1 MGTIKWWIK
10 NAVQKG
16 VSWAQKMAKSISQ
29 KKLPRIWGTEM
40 SPVLSKKINNSIK
53 KDFNE
58 SQRISDRARYNAW
71 YRYSTSWKELKPG
84 KPVTK
89 KEVLKASV
97 VNPAKSWVK
106 AVANVATIPVR
117 AARNLYN
124 TAADM
129 YNAGVSKRN
138 AKDQAKKLQNSKKK

>member
-1 MGTIKWWIK
+1 
-10 NAVQKG
+10 
-16 VSWAQKMAKSISQ
+16 
-29 KKLPRIWGTEM
+29 M

-58 SQRISDRARYNAW
+58 SYRTSDRARYNAW
-71 YRYSTSWKELKPG
+71 YRFSTSWKELKPG

-89 KEVLKASV
+89 KEALKASV
-97 VNPAKSWVK
+97 VNPAKTWVK

-124 TAADM
+124 TAADI

>member
-1 MGTIKWWIK
+1 MNYIVKWWK
-10 NAVQKG
+10 LVKDLTR
-16 VSWAQKMAKSISQ
+16 
-29 KKLPRIWGTEM
+29 KKLPRWWGTEM
-40 SPVLSKKINNSIK
+40 SPVMSEKINDSIK
-53 KDFNE
+53 NDFKE
-58 SQRISDRARYNAW
+58 SQSISDRARYNAW

-129 YNAGVSKRN
+129 YNANVSKRN
-138 AKDQAKKLQNSKKK
+138 AADQKKKLKKSNKK

>member
-1 MGTIKWWIK
+1 
-10 NAVQKG
+10 
-16 VSWAQKMAKSISQ
+16 
-29 KKLPRIWGTEM
+29 M
-40 SPVLSKKINNSIK
+40 SPVMSEKINDSIK
-53 KDFNE
+53 NDFKE
-58 SQRISDRARYNAW
+58 SQSISDRARYNAW

-129 YNAGVSKRN
+129 YNANVSKRN
-138 AKDQAKKLQNSKKK
+138 AADQKKKLKKSNKK

>member
-1 MGTIKWWIK
+1 MGTIKWWIQK
-10 NAVQKG
+10 AVQKG

-58 SQRISDRARYNAW
+58 SYRISDRARYNAW

-89 KEVLKASV
+89 KEVLKAAV
-97 VNPAKSWVK
+97 VNPAKTWVK

-124 TAADM
+124 TAADI